1 MSRLALLSLNLQ
13 DTMQTGV
20 LFDFAGG
27 EEQNKDTAEHS
38 YMSTHGHCQLQVL
51 PGVHL
56 AGEILDIY
64 GRIGG

>member
-1 MSRLALLSLNLQ
+1 LSLSLQ
-13 DTMQTGV
+13 DSMQTGV
-20 LFDFAGG
+20 LFDFAGVK
-27 EEQNKDTAEHS
+27 EQNRDNVEHS

-56 AGEILDIY
+56 AGEVLDIY